1 MTAMTTI
8 LAAIASMLALTA
20 LAWLARKASRWPVC
34 PICVGVAGTWLWLLV
49 ARTAGLAV
57 EPAVLAMLLGASVL
71 GGAQWVEARL
81 PAGRSPLLWKALAL
95 PAGFAAAYGLVAQRW
110 IEATLAALA
119 LAVLAAMF
127 VRPRGA
133 RGDAAVVAQLEERM
147 KKCC

>member
-1 MTAMTTI
+1 MTTM
-8 LAAIASMLALTA
+8 LTAIASMLALTA
-20 LAWLARKASRWPVC
+20 LAWLARKAWRWPVC
-34 PICVGVAGTWLWLLV
+34 PICVGVAGTWLWLLA

-95 PAGFAAAYGLVAQRW
+95 PVGFAAAYGLVAERW
-110 IEATLAALA
+110 TEATLAALA

-127 VRPRGA
+127 VRPRGVG
-133 RGDAAVVAQLEERM
+133 GDAAVVAELEERM